1 MSRAATPSPL
11 LTPSRTTT
19 AAAAAAGDAPV
30 QRPEEGRLWA
40 QLGHAYQKIC
50 NVTDRA
56 QILEAKVEEL
66 NGKLSNKWSK
76 KVLGKKAKHS
86 QCLQSMW
93 DSSDNIDM
101 VVPDSIPECLQ
112 MDMNT

>member
-1 MSRAATPSPL
+1 
-11 LTPSRTTT
+11 LTKANST
-19 AAAAAAGDAPV
+19 AVDLCVSGDAPV
-30 QRPEEGRLWA
+30 QRPEEGRLWT

-66 NGKLSNKWSK
+66 NGQLKRSKWSA

-93 DSSDNIDM
+93 DLSDNIDM
-101 VVPDSIPECLQ
+101 VEPDSIPECLQ
-112 MDMNT
+112 MDVNT

>member
-1 MSRAATPSPL
+1 MLIIVTRYNCSFP
-11 LTPSRTTT
+11 
-19 AAAAAAGDAPV
+19 AAGDAPV
-30 QRPEEGRLWA
+30 MRPEEGRLWT

-66 NGKLSNKWSK
+66 NGQLRSKWSPR
-76 KVLGKKAKHS
+76 VLGKKAKHS

-101 VVPDSIPECLQ
+101 VEPDSIPECLQ
-112 MDMNT
+112 MDSKT